1 MIEEYGPR
9 QASRFLVDSRAGAW
23 FIRSRREGASMGRLV
38 FLLLGALVIH
48 AASAERADADL
59 VDLAVGVHAGIH
71 APIDEDGPTGT
82 VLGVRLRVLTPIPV
96 IGIEGYY
103 SRIGQEDAEE
113 MWAQGDVGLSLDGD
127 SFDVYGIDVLIGGVR
142 GVPGFKWYGIVGV
155 NMTEF
160 DEGESGDAYRTGG
173 EIGVGFELL
182 PPAIGLGIEAR
193 GTLVALSWGDDPEP
207 KFAAV
212 TLGVNY
218 YF

>member
-1 MIEEYGPR
+1 
-9 QASRFLVDSRAGAW
+9 
-23 FIRSRREGASMGRLV
+23 MGRLI
-38 FLLLGALVIH
+38 FLLLAALVIH
-48 AASAERADADL
+48 AASVERADAGL
-59 VDLAVGVHAGIH
+59 VDLALGVHAGIS
-71 APIDEDGPTGT
+71 APIDEEGPTGT
-82 VLGVRLRVLTPIPV
+82 VLGVRLRVLPPIPV

-127 SFDVYGIDVLIGGVR
+127 SFDVYGVDVLIGGVR

-155 NMTEF
+155 NLTEF
-160 DEGESGDAYRTGG
+160 AEGESGDTHRIGG
-173 EIGVGFELL
+173 EVGVGLELV
-182 PPAIGLGIEAR
+182 PPGIGLSIEAR

-212 TLGVNY
+212 TVGVNY